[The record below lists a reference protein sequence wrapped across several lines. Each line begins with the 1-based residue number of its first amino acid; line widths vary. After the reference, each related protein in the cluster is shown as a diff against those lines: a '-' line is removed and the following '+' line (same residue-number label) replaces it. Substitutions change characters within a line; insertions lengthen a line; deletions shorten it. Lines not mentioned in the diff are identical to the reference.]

1 MASSSPEKTSREMEI
16 FQIHAKF
23 HLNSLKHTLKKNL
36 LELVIRLN
44 WLLIG
49 CEADIKVAFINALF
63 RYFIGSD
70 LATVVSTQTLLG
82 KGKEQYHIFLINSKI
97 IVALKYVI
105 FIRNNENGG
114 LLGQSGP
121 LPCCLVERDFP
132 HGDCDPVSKFQ
143 NL

>member
-82 KGKEQYHIFLINSKI
+82 KGK
-97 IVALKYVI
+97 
-105 FIRNNENGG
+105 
-114 LLGQSGP
+114 SGTIY
-121 LPCCLVERDFP
+121 
-132 HGDCDPVSKFQ
+132 S
-143 NL
+143 